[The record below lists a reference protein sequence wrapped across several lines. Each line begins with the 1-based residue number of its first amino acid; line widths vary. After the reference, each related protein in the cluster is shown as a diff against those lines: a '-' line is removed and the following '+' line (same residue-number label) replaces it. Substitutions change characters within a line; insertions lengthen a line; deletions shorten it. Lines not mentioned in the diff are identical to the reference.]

1 MEQPL
6 ADDAPPTP
14 AGDAPAAA
22 PDEAPTNGGDAEGGA
37 RVDDDELPPQSLAE
51 AWREVHWPVLALAL
65 CFAVAQLAGMALVPT
80 FDGAGM
86 QATEDPDDPAN
97 SAYYIFLILA
107 FTGVV
112 LLIVK
117 YKQDWLLHAIFLAAI
132 GMTFA
137 YVVYPVA
144 WWFGLDGTPGGAVAV
159 VVAAALTAALRL
171 YPEWYIVDL
180 AGVILAAGVA
190 AIFGI
195 SFGLVPALVLLTG
208 LAIYDAWAV
217 YHTGHMVDMADS
229 VMELRLPILLVM
241 PKHRGY
247 SFRRQARL
255 KAQLESGDEREA
267 MFMGLGDL
275 VIPGTLIV
283 SAKATLGWA
292 VGLGALVGGLAGFAA
307 LMVFVLRG
315 KPQAGLPLLNG
326 GTILGYAIAALLFAG
341 ELGVW
346 GY

>member
-22 PDEAPTNGGDAEGGA
+22 PDEAPTNSGDAEGGA